1 MNQLEQLKQ
10 LTTVVADVH
19 FDDAAFRHAINEDAM
34 ASDKLA
40 QGTRLL
46 SADAVRLKELIE
58 GLRA

>member
-10 LTTVVADVH
+10 FTTVVADVH
-19 FDDAAFRHAINEDAM
+19 FDDAAFRYAIHQDAM
-34 ASDKLA
+34 AGDQLA
-40 QGTRLL
+40 EGTRLL